1 MTDLIP
7 LGPMVAGRPGA
18 PPTRIAL
25 SGRYAALA
33 PLENRHAAG
42 LYGALHGAERDALWA
57 YMGDGPYG
65 DAEGFSAAI
74 AAKAASLD
82 PLFYAVL
89 DKGARAVGYLSL
101 MRIDAANRV
110 IEIGNIMFAP
120 VLQRTP
126 AATEAVFLVARYVF
140 ETLGYRRLEWKC
152 NALNA
157 PSRRAA
163 LRFGFGFEGIFA
175 QHMIV
180 KGRSRDTAWY
190 AMLDR
195 DWPARKAAFERW
207 LAPGNFDPDGRQREA
222 LSRLNDSGN
231 RG

>member
-1 MTDLIP
+1 VTDLP
-7 LGPMVAGRPGA
+7 LGPIVDATPALKPERVQLVGRHI
-18 PPTRIAL
+18 T
-25 SGRYAALA
+25 LA
-33 PLENRHAAG
+33 PLAPAHAAE
-42 LYGALHGAERDALWA
+42 LYGPAHGAEREPLWA
-57 YMGDGPYG
+57 YMGDGPYADETAFG
-65 DAEGFSAAI
+65 AAI

-82 PLFYAVL
+82 PLYFAAL
-89 DKGARAVGYLSL
+89 DKRGRPDGYLSL
-101 MRIDAANRV
+101 MRIEPANRV
-110 IEIGNIMFAP
+110 IEIGNILFTPA
-120 VLQRTP
+120 LQRTR
-126 AATEAVFLVARYVF
+126 AATEAVFLIARYVF
-140 ETLGYRRLEWKC
+140 DTLGYRRLEWKC

-222 LSRLNDSGN
+222 LSRLNESGN